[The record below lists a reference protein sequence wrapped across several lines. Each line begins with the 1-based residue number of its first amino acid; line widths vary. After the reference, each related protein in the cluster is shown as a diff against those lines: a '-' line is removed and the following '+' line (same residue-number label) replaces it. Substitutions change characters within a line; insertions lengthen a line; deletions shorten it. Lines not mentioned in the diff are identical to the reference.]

1 MKRTLRKITAFMSAA
16 AMMAQL
22 SFTGVVFAEDSSQ
35 NATKFVFSDDEIT
48 VTVGDYSG
56 YKISGTALTINASSM
71 YEVSGSC
78 TDGSIKVKKGTEGVN
93 IILDGLTLASS
104 DSRHLCQAAIP
115 VAIPAVTPAA
125 QVRRHPTMPQ
135 TPIPKA
141 QP

>member
-56 YKISGTALTINASSM
+56 YKISGTALTINASST

-93 IILDGLTLASS
+93 LILDGLTLASS
-104 DSRHLCQAAIP
+104 DSRHLRQAAIP
-115 VAIPAVTPAA
+115 AEIPAAIPAA

-135 TPIPKA
+135 IPIPKA